1 MGLFSE
7 DIIEKDLPVEDILKS
22 KIDPIVQGIVEAID
36 KHSKDG
42 VTYFP
47 RMTKQ
52 GTYGTYGNPDLAQ
65 GWDDRHLAFM
75 DWFEVALK
83 DFKDR
88 NNETPL
94 RYNGKFVYIDELR
107 CFSNYYTDY
116 RPGDKLKVVIYLTY
130 AINPW
135 TSSSALK
142 FRKDLHYEVFL
153 EPPYRHMHKFHFY
166 EFI

>member
-36 KHSKDG
+36 KHSRDG

-47 RMTKQ
+47 RMTEK
-52 GTYGTYGNPDLAQ
+52 GTYETYGMPDLAQ

-75 DWFEVALK
+75 DWFGAALK
-83 DFKDR
+83 DFKNR

-94 RYNGKFVYIDELR
+94 RYNGKFVYIDELK

-130 AINPW
+130 TTNPW
-135 TSSSALK
+135 TSNTFLIS
-142 FRKDLHYEVFL
+142 RKELHYEVFL
-153 EPPYRHMHKFHFY
+153 EPPLCHMHKFYFY